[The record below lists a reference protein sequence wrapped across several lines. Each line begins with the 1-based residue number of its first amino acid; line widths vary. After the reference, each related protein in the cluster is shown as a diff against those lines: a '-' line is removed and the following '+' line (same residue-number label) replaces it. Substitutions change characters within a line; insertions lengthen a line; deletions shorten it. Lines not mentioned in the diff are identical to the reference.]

1 MLHSVAN
8 PQLIFVS
15 IFTYLITEE
24 GDGLN
29 EWKNFKNELTNRLG
43 YDEAS
48 SSSSNT
54 DGGLSVPKQGL
65 LNPFST
71 TGGLSTLLAGFAYR
85 KNGFAHPKRA
95 LWTPAR
101 GAIYAEIGVLGILI
115 RQYHH

>member
-29 EWKNFKNELTNRLG
+29 EWKNFKNELMNRLG

-48 SSSSNT
+48 SSSSNSSRSSSSKT
-54 DGGLSVPKQGL
+54 DRWVHFQQNAGLRLSVHTWIIQAQFI
-65 LNPFST
+65 NS
-71 TGGLSTLLAGFAYR
+71 
-85 KNGFAHPKRA
+85 
-95 LWTPAR
+95 
-101 GAIYAEIGVLGILI
+101 IL
-115 RQYHH
+115 